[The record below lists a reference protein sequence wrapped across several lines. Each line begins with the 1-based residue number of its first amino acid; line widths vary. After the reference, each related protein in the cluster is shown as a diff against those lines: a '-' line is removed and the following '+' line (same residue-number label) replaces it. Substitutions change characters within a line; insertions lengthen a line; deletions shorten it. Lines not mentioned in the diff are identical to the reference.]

1 MKKLIHIMLF
11 VLPMLLHS
19 QTTIFNLTGSEIP
32 NDWTANNNITGQ
44 PIAKGSYLLLEAGA
58 QSDEL
63 ISAIYDLSAY
73 SSADLNFQL
82 ATYGSGTANNATVE
96 ISTDGGTSFTSI
108 GTSNTPSSSSYIDSG
123 AMSITSL
130 SATMVIKL
138 TNSGASGRG
147 VRLKN
152 IVLTAFDSNPSVSS
166 TKALIDGLGYVTGN
180 NSVVVE
186 SFNASGINLTDDIT
200 ISFPQGFEGS
210 LDNTTFSSNN
220 ITLDAS
226 GGSVSATTI
235 YVKLS
240 DGLAV
245 GNYNDNISIASAG
258 ATNVDLPVDGNVF
271 ADPFVSNLAQDLFI
285 SEYAEGSSN
294 NKYMEIYNP
303 TNAAVDLSG
312 YAIAS
317 VSGDPTILGWHE
329 YFNTFSDG
337 VSISLAPGETYVWAN
352 SGAADQSIIDAVSAS
367 GENGNVYYNGDDGY
381 ALVKGTENSYVVL
394 DIVGDFNGDPG
405 SGWDVAGVSSATKD
419 KTLVRRDSVTKG
431 NNNWSS
437 SAGTNSSDSEWVV
450 LDQNDFRFVGSHPHT
465 DAVLSTFSFENQ
477 LVEVYPNPVDVR
489 LNFSGLT
496 KPVIATVF
504 DMLGKRQLQSEVTNT
519 LDVSQLKSGLYMVEI
534 KNENSAKVF
543 NFLKN

>member
-19 QTTIFNLTGSEIP
+19 QTTIFNLTGSEVP
-32 NDWTANNNITGQ
+32 NDWTATNNVTGNA
-44 PIAKGSYLLLEAGA
+44 IAKGSYLLLEAGA

-63 ISAIYDLSAY
+63 ISATYDLSAY
-73 SSADLNFQL
+73 SSAELNFQL

-96 ISTDGGTSFTSI
+96 ISTDGGNSFTSI

-152 IVLTAFDSNPSVSS
+152 IILTAFDSNPSVSS
-166 TKALIDGLGYVTGN
+166 TKTEIDGLGYVLGN

-240 DGLAV
+240 DGLTV
-245 GNYNDNISIASAG
+245 GNYNDNISITSAG

-285 SEYAEGSSN
+285 SEYAEGGSSN
-294 NKYMEIYNP
+294 KYLEIYNP
-303 TNAAVDLSG
+303 TDQAVDLSN

-317 VSGDPTILGWHE
+317 VSNDPTIVGWHE
-329 YFNTFSDG
+329 YFEPFEAG
-337 VSISLAPGETYVWAN
+337 ASIASGETYVWAN
-352 SGAADQSIIDAVSAS
+352 SGSAQTILDQVAIS
-367 GENGNVYYNGDDGY
+367 GEEGKAYFNGDDGY
-381 ALVKGTENSYVVL
+381 ALAKGTSESYVIL
-394 DIVGDFNGDPG
+394 DIIGDFNGDPG
-405 SGWDVAGVSSATKD
+405 DGWSVAGVADATKD
-419 KTLVRRDSVTKG
+419 KTLVRKSSVTQG
-431 NNNWSS
+431 NNDFTA
-437 SAGTNSSDSEWVV
+437 SAGTTTENSEWIVY
-450 LDQNDFRFVGSHPHT
+450 DKDTFTYIGTH
-465 DAVLSTFSFENQ
+465 TFSIFDFGN
-477 LVEVYPNPVDVR
+477 LSVKVYPNPVQTK

-496 KPVIATVF
+496 SPVQATVF
-504 DMLGKRQLQSEVTNT
+504 DMLGKRQLQSEVTNS

-543 NFLKN
+543 NILKK

>member
-1 MKKLIHIMLF
+1 MKKLIHLMLF
-11 VLPMLLHS
+11 VFPALLYS
-19 QTTIFNLTGSEIP
+19 QTTIFNLTGTEVP
-32 NDWTANNNITGQ
+32 NDWTAVNIGGE
-44 PIAKGSYLLLEAGA
+44 PIVKSSYLLLEAGA

-63 ISAIYDLSAY
+63 ISASYDLSAY
-73 SSADLNFQL
+73 SSAELNFEL
-82 ATYGSGTANNATVE
+82 ATFGSGTANNATVE
-96 ISTDGGTSFTSI
+96 LSTDGGTSFTSI
-108 GTSNTPSSSSYIDSG
+108 GTSNTPSSSTYIDSG

-152 IVLTAFDSNPSVSS
+152 IILTAFDSNPSVSS
-166 TKALIDGLGYVTGN
+166 TETLIDGLGYVLGN
-180 NSVVVE
+180 SSVVVE

-240 DGLAV
+240 DGLTL
-245 GNYNDNISIASAG
+245 GNYNDNISITSAG

-285 SEYAEGSSN
+285 SEYAEGGSSN
-294 NKYMEIYNP
+294 KYLEIYNP
-303 TNAAVDLSG
+303 TDQAVDLSN

-317 VSGDPTILGWHE
+317 VSNDPTIVGWHE
-329 YFNTFSDG
+329 YFEPFEAG
-337 VSISLAPGETYVWAN
+337 ASIASGETYVWAN
-352 SGAADQSIIDAVSAS
+352 SGSAQTILDQAEIS
-367 GENGNVYYNGDDGY
+367 GEEGKAYFNGDDGY
-381 ALVKGTENSYVVL
+381 ALAKGTSESYVIL
-394 DIVGDFNGDPG
+394 DIIGDFNGDPG
-405 SGWDVAGVSSATKD
+405 DGWSVAGVADATKD
-419 KTLVRRDSVTKG
+419 KTLVRKSSVTQG
-431 NNNWSS
+431 NNDFTA
-437 SAGTNSSDSEWVV
+437 SAGTTTENSEWIVY
-450 LDQNDFRFVGSHPHT
+450 DKDTFTYIGTH
-465 DAVLSTFSFENQ
+465 TFSIFDFGN
-477 LVEVYPNPVDVR
+477 LSVKVYPNPVQTN
-489 LNFSGLT
+489 LNFSGLMT
-496 KPVIATVF
+496 PVQATVF

-534 KNENSAKVF
+534 RNENSAKVF
-543 NFLKN
+543 NILKK